1 MAIQYGNSGGAI
13 QEGQFRRGNS
23 GGAIREGQF
32 RRGNS
37 GGAIQEGQFKGQ
49 FKWQF
54 RECQFGVAIQDEAQ

>member
-1 MAIQYGNSGGAI
+1 MAIQYGNSAWQFSMAIQYGNSGGAI
-13 QEGQFRRGNS
+13 Q
-23 GGAIREGQF
+23 EGQF